1 MASRRSNKRKRRD
14 RGRFGSLYKLL
25 SLIII
30 LVVVAAGSAVFF
42 RVEEI
47 TVEGEGRYTA
57 DEIIAASGVEQ
68 GDDLFLIDRAGT
80 AQKIYTALPYVE
92 SVSIHRSLPDG
103 LVIRVTE
110 RLPAALVQG
119 GEGWWI
125 IDKMGMV
132 LEQAPS
138 GAREGLATVRG
149 IAALLPAVGS
159 HLSVEED
166 EALRLESLLSLL
178 QALEE
183 RGMTGQATEID
194 LSSPAEV
201 LMAYAGRFTVRIP
214 MSADFPRKLRALEGV
229 IAALQP
235 NETGTIDL
243 TREDEVRVI
252 PGDGEI

>member
-103 LVIRVTE
+103 LVIQGSAQ
-110 RLPAALVQG
+110 LPG
-119 GEGWWI
+119 GE
-125 IDKMGMV
+125 V
-132 LEQAPS
+132 S
-138 GAREGLATVRG
+138 GYNDHRIVMAMA
-149 IAALLPAVGS
+149 IAAARCRAGVTVSDAEAVGKS
-159 HLSVEED
+159 YPGFW
-166 EALRLESLLSLL
+166 EAYQQL
-178 QALEE
+178 
-183 RGMTGQATEID
+183 GGICH
-194 LSSPAEV
+194 V
-201 LMAYAGRFTVRIP
+201 L
-214 MSADFPRKLRALEGV
+214 
-229 IAALQP
+229 
-235 NETGTIDL
+235 
-243 TREDEVRVI
+243 
-252 PGDGEI
+252 